1 MMLGAR
7 PRLALITILAAVS
20 FLVAVEAKAP
30 TDTPDIQLQLGKLL
44 YAEGRYREAL
54 AAFQHAVRS
63 DEARV
68 RVPARAG
75 VVQSALRTA
84 EFGTARD
91 EGVRL
96 REERP
101 DDPALLAIYGDA
113 MWSSGLFEEAAGAYN
128 RAVSLRI
135 GEARAH
141 NGMARVLSAR
151 GQYQEALNHA
161 STAVAIEPREA
172 DFHHTLGNVN
182 ERLGRFDQAAVS
194 LSSFINL
201 LPKGFADSRAVWAA
215 AELKFLQSFGKR
227 KPYEVTS
234 DPDAVYTLP
243 FRVENEKII
252 VRGRVNG
259 SSPLD
264 FIVDTGAE
272 LTTLSGATSRRQVV
286 DPVVYTVSAGV
297 GEVGLRG
304 LQLGRIDKL
313 ELGSLKIRHVP
324 CIIKSPA
331 LRDLPT
337 VEGDSLSPLALGLS
351 VSIDYSNRVITLARR
366 LPVEQTAPDQTMALW
381 MHRLATVRGMVGNS
395 PRSFVVDT
403 GGQVISISTDT
414 AQELP
419 PRKGGRKIPLRV
431 YGASGWDRDAYLL
444 PGVDLAFQ
452 DIRYTKHSVVVL
464 NLRAPSVLLGYELG
478 GIVGHQFL
486 SHYKVDIDLERGELR
501 LKKSS

>member
-1 MMLGAR
+1 MTLGAR
-7 PRLALITILAAVS
+7 PRLALVTILVALA
-20 FLVAVEAKAP
+20 FLVAVDASSP

-44 YAEGRYREAL
+44 YAEGRYLEAL
-54 AAFQHAVRS
+54 TAFQHALQS

-68 RVPARAG
+68 RVPARTG
-75 VVQSALRTA
+75 VVQSALRIGA
-84 EFGTARD
+84 FGTARD

-96 REERP
+96 RQDRP

-113 MWSSGLFEEAAGAYN
+113 MWSSGLFEEAAEAYA
-128 RAVSLRI
+128 RSVSLREQ
-135 GEARAH
+135 EARGH
-141 NGMARVLSAR
+141 NGLARVLSAR
-151 GQYQEALNHA
+151 GRYQEALGHA
-161 STAVAIEPREA
+161 MTAVGLEPREA
-172 DFHHTLGNVN
+172 DYYHTLGNVN
-182 ERLGRFDQAAVS
+182 ERLGKFDQAAVA
-194 LSSFINL
+194 LGSFINL
-201 LPKGFADSRAVWAA
+201 LPKGFADSRAVWAVS
-215 AELKFLQSFGKR
+215 ELKFLQSFGTR
-227 KPYEVTS
+227 MPYEVTS

-243 FRVENEKII
+243 FRLEHEKII

-264 FIVDTGAE
+264 FVVDTGAE

-286 DPVVYTVSAGV
+286 DPIVYTVSAGV

-304 LQLGRIDKL
+304 LQLGQIDKL
-313 ELGSLKIRHVP
+313 EIGALKIRHVP

-337 VEGDSLSPLALGLS
+337 VEGDSLSPLALGMS
-351 VSIDYSNRVITLARR
+351 VSIDYANRVLTLARR
-366 LPVEQTAPDQTMALW
+366 LPAEAAPDQTMALW
-381 MHRLATVRGMVGNS
+381 MHRLATVRGMVGTS

-414 AQELP
+414 AQGLP
-419 PRKGGRKIPLRV
+419 PTGGGRKIALRV

-444 PGVDLAFQ
+444 PGVDLAFK
-452 DIRYTKHSVVVL
+452 DIRFDKLSVVVL

-486 SHYKVDIDLERGELR
+486 SRYRVSIDLEHAELR
-501 LKKSS
+501 LKKS